1 MVRPV
6 AIDHPPLFQPIK
18 DRRVFEEIVRQ
29 LEDSIVAGR
38 LGPGDRLPSER
49 ELAQQFGVA
58 RTSVREA
65 LRVLEALG
73 VIGAR
78 PGSERGAMM
87 ISSSGNAFRD
97 VLRFQ
102 LALQQIRIS
111 SLIEFRIV
119 IESWAANAAAQHPG
133 KGEVSGLRSLVQAMN
148 ESELGATEFHVLDSE
163 FHLSIARMSRN
174 ELLVLVLEGARSAI
188 ERAMRQALIMAGRAD
203 WPLARARLVTEHDG
217 IVSAIEAG
225 EPGKAAELAASHI
238 RGFYVETLMRDGSDG
253 IGALDTHTLEIVL
266 PVTATSREPQ

>member
-1 MVRPV
+1 MG
-6 AIDHPPLFQPIK
+6 IDRPPLFQPIK

-29 LEDSIVAGR
+29 LEDAIVAGR
-38 LGPGDRLPSER
+38 LNPGDRLPSER

-78 PGSERGAMM
+78 PGSERGAMT
-87 ISSSGNAFRD
+87 IAGSSNAFRD

-111 SLIEFRIV
+111 SLVEFRIV
-119 IESWAANAAAQHPG
+119 IESWAANAAAHHATD
-133 KGEVSGLRSLVQAMN
+133 EDVAGLRALVHAMN
-148 ESELGATEFHVLDSE
+148 ESELGAMDFHVLDSE
-163 FHLSIARMSRN
+163 LHLAIARMSRN

-203 WPLARARLVTEHDG
+203 WPLARARLSDEHER
-217 IVSAIEAG
+217 IVSAIEAHDPDG
-225 EPGKAAELAASHI
+225 AAELIASHI
-238 RGFYVETLMRDGSDG
+238 SGFYLETLMRDDHGDT
-253 IGALDTHTLEIVL
+253 GALGTHTLGIVR
-266 PVTATSREPQ
+266 PGSR

>member
-6 AIDHPPLFQPIK
+6 AIDHPPLFRPIK

-29 LEDSIVAGR
+29 LEDAIVAGR
-38 LGPGDRLPSER
+38 IGPGDRLPSER

-73 VIGAR
+73 VIGGR

-87 ISSSGNAFRD
+87 ISGSGNAFRD

-102 LALQQIRIS
+102 LALQQISIS
-111 SLIEFRIV
+111 SLVEFRIV
-119 IESWAANAAAQHPG
+119 IESWAASAAAHHASREELPR
-133 KGEVSGLRSLVQAMN
+133 LRSLVQAMN
-148 ESELGATEFHVLDSE
+148 ENEVGATEFHVLDAD
-163 FHLSIARMSRN
+163 FHLAIAQLSGN

-188 ERAMRQALIMAGRAD
+188 ERAMHQALIMASRAD
-203 WPLARARLVTEHDG
+203 WPLARARLVVEHDR
-217 IVSAIEAG
+217 IVDAVEARD
-225 EPGKAAELAASHI
+225 PDRAAELIASHI
-238 RGFYVETLMRDGSDG
+238 RGFYVETLMRDGQDG
-253 IGALDTHTLEIVL
+253 IGPLETHTLEIVL
-266 PVTATSREPQ
+266 PGKPTTPDGT